1 VINWKLLYDKF
12 GRLNAAKKFEDLAL
26 DYVCD
31 VYNEYT
37 WKPTQRTRDGNRDFH
52 NLEEDLLKIW
62 GEAKYKK
69 DSISLTRKDL
79 DPTILSGLIDG
90 HVELIIFVT
99 NGKIPEELISRMTLG
114 ANMKGIKLSF
124 VTGKQLSDWLVLN
137 PEKYKIYFGE
147 ELEIDNYKVEQLIEF
162 RKISFYEPISLDFR
176 PNFNKVCM
184 NIEDTFIL
192 NCIFYNSQ
200 PGNCSIELEDDA
212 PLSFIKSDKY
222 ENPEC
227 FFVKPGLNSVSF
239 LIRAMKE
246 YNKVLR
252 ITLICDHN
260 KYHCISEKLVIK
272 RNKQLNIYYFKQI
285 NILSGIKT
293 VLDYFDNTIGN
304 YAFFIHGNSGM
315 GKSYI
320 LKSLSL
326 DYCLNN
332 DLTLVTFESE
342 EKSNVNYLLICRII
356 IFLQYGNIFWDYKPE
371 KIKDF
376 CNSNSNF
383 NIETD
388 KKILNDILNGCFDSN
403 IAKTVI
409 EKLQSNFPNKYNFIS
424 SVHPKS
430 FRVLLL
436 DDIHNLNKTQSTLLY
451 NLINELLA
459 SKSKTIL
466 VLAGRKKEFKT
477 PAFEKKLL
485 DTISNYYELDKLSEK
500 DIKGT
505 IQQNFNVG
513 TTGINGFV
521 NSLPSNLLLL
531 NEILSNFKYSYQ
543 YNKEVSISKF
553 IDKYINLYKE
563 DLVFQEK
570 FLKLKDKY
578 YLLDILYLFKKGLR
592 AALLY
597 EYSGFDKKNTKN
609 DIQILIENNCII
621 QIGTALLVPFHDYM
635 ISNYKKLRKGKEYN
649 KKTGDFLVFLLNKT
663 QNDMDTNYLLSLIC
677 KCGKTYFNYYNK
689 SIKNLMLKYI
699 HQSEYGTAVYFAEI
713 FYDNISNKKKL
724 TANEKHFLYLY
735 ADCLVHCD
743 NQYRAKQFFQE
754 ILTKEENTSFE
765 KYEVAVSLLNQR
777 FWNIDLD
784 ELIEDSKMYQ
794 YTLESLFMDHL
805 KPELI
810 WRFRKTYESC
820 FNRRMVTQLLIDE
833 YKDAQISYSDGLI
846 AIKKLSEKY
855 NLNFQVEIATIIMD
869 YARGNMSI
877 RPKMS
882 YRLFNISKQYFSK
895 AKSENIRRFVICQID
910 LFVMQNILKE
920 NVDYIDF
927 MNKVNILNE
936 HNFLQEYVK
945 GKLKFF
951 ACRMVDFGRINGD
964 SRISVSFMTEC
975 INEIEKIK
983 LNNYISLQ
991 GRERYLYNY
1000 ILCYFYIIQNQ
1011 YENAKAAI
1019 IENLAYVKEAGATY
1033 KIPLEHNL
1041 ANLETIRRVEWFQ
1054 NQCNYPENVY
1064 LLDSRFW

>member
-1 VINWKLLYDKF
+1 MINWKLLYDKF

-332 DLTLVTFESE
+332 DL
-342 EKSNVNYLLICRII
+342 
-356 IFLQYGNIFWDYKPE
+356 
-371 KIKDF
+371 
-376 CNSNSNF
+376 
-383 NIETD
+383 
-388 KKILNDILNGCFDSN
+388 
-403 IAKTVI
+403 
-409 EKLQSNFPNKYNFIS
+409 
-424 SVHPKS
+424 SV
-430 FRVLLL
+430 
-436 DDIHNLNKTQSTLLY
+436 Q
-451 NLINELLA
+451 
-459 SKSKTIL
+459 
-466 VLAGRKKEFKT
+466 
-477 PAFEKKLL
+477 
-485 DTISNYYELDKLSEK
+485 
-500 DIKGT
+500 
-505 IQQNFNVG
+505 
-513 TTGINGFV
+513 
-521 NSLPSNLLLL
+521 
-531 NEILSNFKYSYQ
+531 
-543 YNKEVSISKF
+543 
-553 IDKYINLYKE
+553 
-563 DLVFQEK
+563 
-570 FLKLKDKY
+570 
-578 YLLDILYLFKKGLR
+578 
-592 AALLY
+592 
-597 EYSGFDKKNTKN
+597 KN
-609 DIQILIENNCII
+609 
-621 QIGTALLVPFHDYM
+621 
-635 ISNYKKLRKGKEYN
+635 KEYN
-649 KKTGDFLVFLLNKT
+649 
-663 QNDMDTNYLLSLIC
+663 
-677 KCGKTYFNYYNK
+677 
-689 SIKNLMLKYI
+689 
-699 HQSEYGTAVYFAEI
+699 
-713 FYDNISNKKKL
+713 
-724 TANEKHFLYLY
+724 
-735 ADCLVHCD
+735 
-743 NQYRAKQFFQE
+743 
-754 ILTKEENTSFE
+754 
-765 KYEVAVSLLNQR
+765 
-777 FWNIDLD
+777 
-784 ELIEDSKMYQ
+784 
-794 YTLESLFMDHL
+794 
-805 KPELI
+805 
-810 WRFRKTYESC
+810 
-820 FNRRMVTQLLIDE
+820 
-833 YKDAQISYSDGLI
+833 
-846 AIKKLSEKY
+846 
-855 NLNFQVEIATIIMD
+855 VE
-869 YARGNMSI
+869 
-877 RPKMS
+877 
-882 YRLFNISKQYFSK
+882 Q
-895 AKSENIRRFVICQID
+895 
-910 LFVMQNILKE
+910 
-920 NVDYIDF
+920 
-927 MNKVNILNE
+927 
-936 HNFLQEYVK
+936 
-945 GKLKFF
+945 
-951 ACRMVDFGRINGD
+951 
-964 SRISVSFMTEC
+964 
-975 INEIEKIK
+975 
-983 LNNYISLQ
+983 
-991 GRERYLYNY
+991 
-1000 ILCYFYIIQNQ
+1000 
-1011 YENAKAAI
+1011 
-1019 IENLAYVKEAGATY
+1019 
-1033 KIPLEHNL
+1033 
-1041 ANLETIRRVEWFQ
+1041 
-1054 NQCNYPENVY
+1054 Y
-1064 LLDSRFW
+1064 LLDSTDFLYWKYYLDIEPHNIEESQYIENIANLLSYLRRCCKNVIIACDFEDEVNNMM

>member
-1 VINWKLLYDKF
+1 MINWKLLYDKF

-222 ENPEC
+222 ENPES

-252 ITLICDHN
+252 ITLVCDHN

-578 YLLDILYLFKKGLR
+578 YLLD
-592 AALLY
+592 
-597 EYSGFDKKNTKN
+597 
-609 DIQILIENNCII
+609 
-621 QIGTALLVPFHDYM
+621 
-635 ISNYKKLRKGKEYN
+635 
-649 KKTGDFLVFLLNKT
+649 
-663 QNDMDTNYLLSLIC
+663 
-677 KCGKTYFNYYNK
+677 
-689 SIKNLMLKYI
+689 
-699 HQSEYGTAVYFAEI
+699 
-713 FYDNISNKKKL
+713 
-724 TANEKHFLYLY
+724 
-735 ADCLVHCD
+735 
-743 NQYRAKQFFQE
+743 
-754 ILTKEENTSFE
+754 
-765 KYEVAVSLLNQR
+765 
-777 FWNIDLD
+777 
-784 ELIEDSKMYQ
+784 
-794 YTLESLFMDHL
+794 MDHL

-920 NVDYIDF
+920 NVNYIDY